1 MEAPLLLIREIP
13 TAVPLAVGISA
24 TALFLLSYQQKSR
37 RSIILFNA
45 VSRMLYVLQ
54 YCLLGA
60 FSGAALDVLGAVIS
74 VIAERRTRGGFVYR
88 HRRALLVSLDLAI
101 VFVGLLLYENLFSLL
116 PILGVLLHTGAFW
129 IENERIIRRVSL
141 LGSPFWLIY
150 NLSCLAYGSAIG
162 DLLSMV
168 SILLAMYRY
177 RKAETEVRKEGTA
190 P

>member
-1 MEAPLLLIREIP
+1 MHSLLLLIDRIP
-13 TAVPLAVGISA
+13 PILPLLVGISA

-37 RSIILFNA
+37 RGIILFNT

-54 YCLLGA
+54 YCMLGA
-60 FSGAALDVLGAVIS
+60 FSGAVLDVLGAGVS
-74 VIAERRTRGGFVYR
+74 VVAERRGRGGFVSR
-88 HRRALLVSLDLAI
+88 HRLLLMTLLDLLITA
-101 VFVGLLLYENLFSLL
+101 VGLLLYENPFSLL

-150 NLSCLAYGSAIG
+150 NLYCHAYGSAIG
-162 DLLSMV
+162 DILTMV

-177 RKAETEVRKEGTA
+177 RQRKDCSQK
-190 P
+190 